1 MILVVVLVLLAASAN
16 AAALVMLRKA
26 ALGEPAASSFSLNQ
40 LWALL
45 HSRLWAAGIA
55 TLFTA
60 STLQAT
66 ALSIGAVAQVQLII
80 ILELP
85 FTLVLASIVLGG
97 TLKAREWTAIAAM
110 TVGVALFY
118 MLEPRGGDPYSAN
131 LAVWIIAAT
140 MTVGMIAGLVLLGRR
155 RDGAAKSMLF
165 GVATGAT
172 SGLIAV
178 LTSAVLTAAAA
189 GGISGVFTT
198 WWTYLLILTVPLGFL
213 LLQNALYNGRLVASQ
228 PGITLANPL
237 VAAVWG
243 IGIFGEHVRT
253 GGWLV
258 GAAAGIALSPPEWCC
273 SPAPPCSNGCSCSQ
287 RKIRRLR
294 AERRTG
300 LARRVRRTGRTM
312 TMAGTGSPSGE
323 CVRCTLHIA

>member
-1 MILVVVLVLLAASAN
+1 MILVPVLVLLAASAN

-26 ALGEPAASSFSLNQ
+26 ALNEPAAPSFSLNQ

-55 TLFTA
+55 TLFAA

-85 FTLVLASIVLGG
+85 FTLILASIVLGG
-97 TLKAREWTAIAAM
+97 PLKTREWTAIAAM
-110 TVGVALFY
+110 TAGVALLLY

-131 LAVWIIAAT
+131 LTVWIIAAT
-140 MTVGMIAGLVLLGRR
+140 LTVAMIAGLVLLGRR
-155 RDGAAKSMLF
+155 RDGAAKSMFF

-178 LTSAVLTAAAA
+178 LVSAVLSAAAA
-189 GGISGVFTT
+189 GGIGGVFTT
-198 WWTYLLILTVPLGFL
+198 WWTYLLILALPVGFL
-213 LLQNALYNGRLVASQ
+213 LLQNALQAGRLVASQ

-253 GGWLV
+253 GAWLV
-258 GAAAGIALSPPEWCC
+258 GAAAGIALIATGVVLLFRS
-273 SPAPPCSNGCSCSQ
+273 SLLQ
-287 RKIRRLR
+287 RMQLH
-294 AERRTG
+294 
-300 LARRVRRTGRTM
+300 
-312 TMAGTGSPSGE
+312 PS
-323 CVRCTLHIA
+323 

>member
-1 MILVVVLVLLAASAN
+1 MILVVVLVLIAASAN

-26 ALGEPAASSFSLNQ
+26 ALNEPAARSFSLNQ

-45 HSRLWAAGIA
+45 HRRLWAAGIA
-55 TLFTA
+55 TLFAA

-85 FTLVLASIVLGG
+85 FTLVLSSIVLGG
-97 TLKAREWTAIAAM
+97 PLKTREWTAIAAM
-110 TVGVALFY
+110 TVGLLLY
-118 MLEPRGGDPYSAN
+118 MLEPRGGDPYSAS
-131 LAVWIIAAT
+131 LTVWIIAAT
-140 MTVGMIAGLVLLGRR
+140 MTVAMIGALVLLGRR
-155 RDGAAKSMLF
+155 RDGAAKSVLF
-165 GVATGAT
+165 GLATGAT

-189 GGISGVFTT
+189 GGIIGVFTT

-213 LLQNALYNGRLVASQ
+213 LLQNALHAGRLVASQ

-253 GGWLV
+253 GAWLV
-258 GAAAGIALSPPEWCC
+258 GAAAGMALLATGVVLLSR
-273 SPAPPCSNGCSCSQ
+273 SSLLQ
-287 RKIRRLR
+287 RLQ
-294 AERRTG
+294 
-300 LARRVRRTGRTM
+300 
-312 TMAGTGSPSGE
+312 
-323 CVRCTLHIA
+323 LHPT